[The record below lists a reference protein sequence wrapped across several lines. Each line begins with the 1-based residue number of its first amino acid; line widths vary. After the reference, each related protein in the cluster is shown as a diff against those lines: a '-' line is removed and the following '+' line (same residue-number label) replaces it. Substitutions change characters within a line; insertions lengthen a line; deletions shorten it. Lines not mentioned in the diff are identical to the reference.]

1 MNRKLFSFVSMLLAV
16 LLTTSTVAAG
26 GNVKLSGVQFSLSSL
41 VASGFASGLGN
52 TDVSVVLD
60 AAGIPDVSCT
70 NNGGNRAPGQNP
82 PKVSASGTQY
92 LIHETYTKN
101 GRSPFNVETEE
112 PLPGLTA
119 EQLGCPNNNW
129 TASID
134 FVYWTEA
141 TLSVYDTASGAL
153 LSQQDY
159 TCVTTRY
166 PASVQCTAVP

>member
-1 MNRKLFSFVSMLLAV
+1 MNRKLFSIVSMLLAV

-52 TDVSVVLD
+52 TDVSVELE

-141 TLSVYDTASGAL
+141 TLSVYNTASGAL